1 MSEKYDYSK
10 FSKQEAEE
18 IFGPTSNS
26 VKAAQMAKFDPQKYS
41 ALKQSA
47 AYIHG
52 LIAPVMLPRASQL
65 TREQL
70 DAKARADAAAQKD
83 ESFTLAPALADRLGI
98 PADTKVSWETFQR
111 LMGRTND

>member
-10 FSKQEAEE
+10 FSRSEVEAV
-18 IFGPTSNS
+18 FGPKSNS
-26 VKAAQMAKFDPQKYS
+26 LKAAQMAKFQPDLYA

-52 LIAPVMLPRASQL
+52 IIAPAMLPRSSQL

-70 DAKARADAAAQKD
+70 DAKARADVVKDDLIAIPDVLAAR
-83 ESFTLAPALADRLGI
+83 LAVPVG
-98 PADTKVSWETFQR
+98 TKVSFETLER
-111 LMGRTND
+111 LMGRKTD